1 MAKELIWHGKSEEEV
16 KKMDLKQFMEQ
27 VNARQ
32 RRSLKRGFND
42 KQKAFLKGMTA
53 AKDNVRTH
61 CRDMIILPQF
71 IGKTIHVHGGR
82 EYVPVKITLEM
93 VGHYLG
99 EFSLSRKPVKH
110 SAAGIGATRSSKA
123 ISAR

>member
-1 MAKELIWHGKSEEEV
+1 MAKEIIWHGKSEEEV
-16 KKMDLKQFMEQ
+16 KKMDLKQFIEQ

-42 KQKAFLKGMTA
+42 QQKAFLKVLNSG
-53 AKDNVRTH
+53 KDNIETH
-61 CRDMIILPQF
+61 CRDMIILPQMVGKAILVYNGKEF
-71 IGKTIHVHGGR
+71 I
-82 EYVPVKITLEM
+82 PVRITLEM
-93 VGHYLG
+93 IGHYLG